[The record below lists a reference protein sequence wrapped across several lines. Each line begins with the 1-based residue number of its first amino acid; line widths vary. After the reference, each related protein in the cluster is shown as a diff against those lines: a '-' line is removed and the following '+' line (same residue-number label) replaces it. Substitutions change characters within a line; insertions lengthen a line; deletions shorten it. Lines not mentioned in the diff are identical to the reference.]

1 MSNSNERKAKSLNDI
16 PMIFKKRDTNNTES
30 KNSNF
35 KVSLGNVPDE
45 RSEENDTFHSEKTI
59 SNESKLLEAREFS
72 KEETKKEEGYT
83 KKFQVSTIS
92 IEERLDSNSKI
103 GAFDTSDFVNTLL
116 EDENLANRHKFK
128 DILEIKFGK
137 KKRVLSIIDIFLSLV
152 LIAPLT
158 VGYWRGVWTLMDIHV
173 DIFPGVVTFVLG
185 IVIHTSFAALK
196 NLLHTRVVNAWK
208 KKTALNKFFCKSTQ
222 ILYTYIFGV
231 ACNMQWRGGWI
242 IYDHFVTDLWAII
255 TTLLLELTILVI
267 IRAVRNLLAIPSV
280 IAVDKLI
287 FVFRFPTRYQL
298 NTRDWS
304 LYLLDCAFSVGVVGT
319 LVVFVWRG
327 VWMLLDLY
335 LFPEDR
341 EYSAIGSL
349 AIGYG
354 IVTVTFSLQPLMRH
368 VCARLQGLPRL
379 IAADSFLLLSFL
391 GTVNVWRGIWN
402 ILDLWLLPDNPELS
416 CWITHVGC
424 FVFLVLLNC
433 SNSIL
438 VRGVYIDAEEDDGK
452 CVAFPCHYLRL
463 FFKVEREKK
472 EARRRNLLVAS
483 KDFRPRADGNA
494 KETENGVF
502 LPNSNATTIL
512 PTNPE
517 SLV

>member
-1 MSNSNERKAKSLNDI
+1 MNDI
-16 PMIFKKRDTNNTES
+16 PNVFQICNHKIYSVDLKISREPSETATQDFEELS
-30 KNSNF
+30 KNAENAFDSQNVEGEKIQDDSSNGEEGEEEKRVLKKSEIPRVDIINQQRNDSKINPLDAPNF
-35 KVSLGNVPDE
+35 VDIC
-45 RSEENDTFHSEKTI
+45 SEENRYFENKLI
-59 SNESKLLEAREFS
+59 SLVTRKKL
-72 KEETKKEEGYT
+72 KKE
-83 KKFQVSTIS
+83 KQ
-92 IEERLDSNSKI
+92 
-103 GAFDTSDFVNTLL
+103 
-116 EDENLANRHKFK
+116 
-128 DILEIKFGK
+128 
-137 KKRVLSIIDIFLSLV
+137 VLSVMDVLLSMA
-152 LIAPLT
+152 LITPLT
-158 VGYWRGVWTLMDIHV
+158 VGFWRGTWTLMDLH
-173 DIFPGVVTFVLG
+173 FNRFLG
-185 IVIHTSFAALK
+185 IVG
-196 NLLHTRVVNAWK
+196 
-208 KKTALNKFFCKSTQ
+208 FFCGILVHTVFAVFKNSLHARSTGPSRKRNWESKALFKTMQ

-231 ACNMQWRGGWI
+231 ACNAHWRGGWI
-242 IYDHFVTDLWAII
+242 IFDHFCGGNIWMIVGVVVVTLII
-255 TTLLLELTILVI
+255 LTVLQSI
-267 IRAVRNLLAIPSV
+267 RNLLAVPTMVAI
-280 IAVDKLI
+280 DK
-287 FVFRFPTRYQL
+287 FVFTFHFPTRYKL

-327 VWMLLDLY
+327 VWILFDLY
-335 LFPEDR
+335 LFPGDR

-349 AIGYG
+349 AIGYA
-354 IVTVTFSLQPLMRH
+354 IVTVTFSLQPLMRYM
-368 VCARLQGLPRL
+368 CARLQGLARL
-379 IAADSFLLLSFL
+379 IVADGFLLLSFL

-402 ILDLWLLPDNPELS
+402 VLDLWLVPENPEMS

-452 CVAFPCHYLRL
+452 CVVFPCHYLRL

-494 KETENGVF
+494 KDTENGAL
-502 LPNSNATTIL
+502 LPNSTTTTIL